1 MGNIDNNILCD
12 MANYISLIDLANQL
26 NLNKNTI
33 VERFKKLDIQPLNLN
48 HKLYYLKSNVDLL
61 KTMKNPRNFI
71 TPNERFTI
79 LEYFLSNRENSASDL
94 EKVFFIP
101 QHRIDRI
108 ITEFLNNG
116 FCVIAPSKMNKQ

>member
-1 MGNIDNNILCD
+1 LDSINRNILFN

-26 NLNKNTI
+26 NLSKNTI
-33 VERFKKLDIQPLNLN
+33 VERFKKLDIEPLNLN

-61 KTMKNPRNFI
+61 RIMKNPRNFI

-79 LEYFLSNRENSASDL
+79 VEYFLTHRNNTALDL
-94 EKVFFIP
+94 QKVFFIP
-101 QHRIDRI
+101 QRRIDRI
-108 ITEFLNNG
+108 ITEYLNNG

>member
-1 MGNIDNNILCD
+1 
-12 MANYISLIDLANQL
+12 MAHYATALDIASQFRISKQTVI
-26 NLNKNTI
+26 K
-33 VERFKKLDIQPLNLN
+33 RFEKLDIQPLNLN

-71 TPNERFTI
+71 TPNERFAI
-79 LEYFLSNRENSASDL
+79 VEYFLTHRENTALDL

-108 ITEFLNNG
+108 LSEYLKNDLCIT
-116 FCVIAPSKMNKQ
+116 VPSKLNKE